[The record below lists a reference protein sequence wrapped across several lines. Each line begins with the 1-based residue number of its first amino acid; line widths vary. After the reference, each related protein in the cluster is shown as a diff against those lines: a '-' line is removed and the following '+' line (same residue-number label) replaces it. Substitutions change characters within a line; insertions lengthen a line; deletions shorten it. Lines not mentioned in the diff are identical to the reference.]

1 VLILGKRRLHLFLAN
16 RVDLEAC
23 AVDHDGFRAP
33 SNRTRGVAA
42 RRRRHA
48 SAHHCLPAVFP
59 HGVFPIRSQAPVTK
73 IVQGWPKLWAN
84 FRALIGIFNQSV
96 GPGLAIWAN
105 PVEFS
110 SVPCGGGRQAD
121 GRRGVCVGAMFRRLC
136 SRCGGTSSTPQP
148 RRSGCSALQ
157 SRASGG
163 SSTNAP
169 TVCGEG
175 GRWDPRTHTNIALM
189 SSPVPSA
196 ALNAHTT

>member
-1 VLILGKRRLHLFLAN
+1 MLILGKRRLHLFLAN

-121 GRRGVCVGAMFRRLC
+121 GRRVSASAQCSGAYVRAAVARVRRHSHAGRAAQLCRAALLAAVPQMLQRCVGRGVAGIR
-136 SRCGGTSSTPQP
+136 
-148 RRSGCSALQ
+148 
-157 SRASGG
+157 
-163 SSTNAP
+163 
-169 TVCGEG
+169 
-175 GRWDPRTHTNIALM
+175 
-189 SSPVPSA
+189 
-196 ALNAHTT
+196 AHTPT